1 MEEAQHMSAS
11 TTKALSL
18 AIVAAV
24 WAAISHLLRVNL
36 QLWPVIVGL
45 GCFVGAG
52 GGMIGLQKSLLGAVS
67 GCAWAAVYVAVST
80 ALGRQEIV
88 DALVMGAAVF
98 GIVYQARFPLLTYTA
113 GAIIG
118 AATYLAMGYLAL
130 VAVIPLSRAVSL
142 GGLLW
147 LVAGGAAYTVGAV
160 IFSCRRPDPLPWFG
174 HHEIWHILVLI
185 GSACHF
191 AFMLYHVA

>member
-1 MEEAQHMSAS
+1 MSAS

-24 WAAISHLLRVNL
+24 WAAISHLLKVNL

-52 GGMIGLQKSLLGAVS
+52 GGVTGLQKSILGTIS
-67 GCAWAAVYVAVST
+67 GVVWAAVYIAISV

-88 DALVMGAAVF
+88 DALVLGAAVF
-98 GIVYQARFPLLTYTA
+98 GIVYQARVPLLSYTA

-118 AATYLAMGYLAL
+118 AGTYLAMGFRTFAMNGALRVAIALAIGC
-130 VAVIPLSRAVSL
+130 VL
-142 GGLLW
+142 GI
-147 LVAGGAAYTVGAV
+147 AAERIA
-160 IFSCRRPDPLPWFG
+160 
-174 HHEIWHILVLI
+174 E
-185 GSACHF
+185 
-191 AFMLYHVA
+191 MLGRMRVVPSMSNR

>member
-1 MEEAQHMSAS
+1 MSAS

-24 WAAISHLLRVNL
+24 WAAISHLLKINL

-52 GGMIGLQKSLLGAVS
+52 GGMTGLQKSIVGTIS
-67 GCAWAAVYVAVST
+67 GVAWAALYVAVST

-88 DALVMGAAVF
+88 DALVLGAAVF
-98 GIVYQARFPLLTYTA
+98 GMVYQARFPLLSYTA

-118 AATYLAMGYLAL
+118 GATYLAMGFRTFVMTPSLRVVIALAIGCVL
-130 VAVIPLSRAVSL
+130 GIAAERLAEVIGRMKVVPAMSHR
-142 GGLLW
+142 
-147 LVAGGAAYTVGAV
+147 
-160 IFSCRRPDPLPWFG
+160 
-174 HHEIWHILVLI
+174 
-185 GSACHF
+185 
-191 AFMLYHVA
+191 

>member
-1 MEEAQHMSAS
+1 MSAS

-24 WAAISHLLRVNL
+24 WAAISHLLKVNL

-52 GGMIGLQKSLLGAVS
+52 GGVMGLQRSILGTIS
-67 GCAWAAVYVAVST
+67 GVIWAALYIAIAA

-88 DALVMGAAVF
+88 DALILGAAVF
-98 GIVYQARFPLLTYTA
+98 GMVYQARWVPLLSYSA

-118 AATYLAMGYLAL
+118 AATYLAMGFRTFAMNGAIRVAIALAIGCVL
-130 VAVIPLSRAVSL
+130 GIAAERVAEML
-142 GGLLW
+142 GKMR
-147 LVAGGAAYTVGAV
+147 VVPAM
-160 IFSCRRPDPLPWFG
+160 SNR
-174 HHEIWHILVLI
+174 
-185 GSACHF
+185 S
-191 AFMLYHVA
+191 